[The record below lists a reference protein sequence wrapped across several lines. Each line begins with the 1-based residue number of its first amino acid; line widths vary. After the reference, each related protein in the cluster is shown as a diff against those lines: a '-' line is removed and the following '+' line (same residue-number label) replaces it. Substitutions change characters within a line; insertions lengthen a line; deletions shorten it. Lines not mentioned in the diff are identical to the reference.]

1 MINAAAIK
9 QIHRWH
15 GDSDG
20 YVSLFRKFPNGATR
34 QYSYKASELSAHVA
48 EWCPE
53 GAEDVY
59 MSVNTFFRPQRTTD
73 NLRQLKRIF
82 VDIDCHTV
90 GYTPEQT
97 VMRLKSD
104 YFSKEIPVPN
114 EIVYSGR
121 GICIVYHIDPV
132 PYKLAFKRWKWV
144 ESSFVSKLK
153 ELGADENCQDA
164 CRVLRLA
171 GTNNSKN
178 GKTVEIEVLHG
189 DSYDLEEIMHEYT
202 ITHEFKPKQKQEK
215 RKYTKSSC
223 KHKKFT
229 LQRARC
235 SDIKTLVQLRHGQC
249 TGMREYLLYN
259 YRYNMSFFAPGQAL
273 QKTLELNSMFSEPLP
288 HREVISATK
297 NVYTAYQQSMVDK
310 KPVYRLKNETFI
322 SRVAMTDGEMKH
334 MKTFISKEEA
344 EHRKQQ
350 RRQGKRS
357 WSAYLAYLQERKQN
371 AAKKLYQFF
380 CSNPKATN
388 KEAAVF
394 MGKSIST
401 IKRLK
406 ILFSEFIAEGLVRER
421 EAGSHHNT
429 RNSFEPPTLSQIV
442 GTVANWMKPLLE

>member
-1 MINAAAIK
+1 
-9 QIHRWH
+9 
-15 GDSDG
+15 
-20 YVSLFRKFPNGATR
+20 
-34 QYSYKASELSAHVA
+34 
-48 EWCPE
+48 
-53 GAEDVY
+53 
-59 MSVNTFFRPQRTTD
+59 
-73 NLRQLKRIF
+73 
-82 VDIDCHTV
+82 
-90 GYTPEQT
+90 
-97 VMRLKSD
+97 
-104 YFSKEIPVPN
+104 
-114 EIVYSGR
+114 
-121 GICIVYHIDPV
+121 
-132 PYKLAFKRWKWV
+132 
-144 ESSFVSKLK
+144 
-153 ELGADENCQDA
+153 
-164 CRVLRLA
+164 
-171 GTNNSKN
+171 
-178 GKTVEIEVLHG
+178 
-189 DSYDLEEIMHEYT
+189 
-202 ITHEFKPKQKQEK
+202 
-215 RKYTKSSC
+215 
-223 KHKKFT
+223 
-229 LQRARC
+229 
-235 SDIKTLVQLRHGQC
+235 
-249 TGMREYLLYN
+249 
-259 YRYNMSFFAPGQAL
+259 MSFFAPGQAL

-297 NVYTAYQQSMVDK
+297 NVYTAYKQSMVDK

-421 EAGSHHNT
+421 EAGSPHNT